1 LGFSLWRAAPP
12 PPPPLSQPHA
22 DKTVLTAA
30 EKEALSGKGGTVS
43 FEGTDYDLTPP
54 MCLFDKKTVKQSVIK
69 YTPSV
74 IEPSFGIDRLLS
86 GILEHAY
93 YERGADEGDSKD
105 DGKITRGVLAL
116 SALVAP
122 YKCCILPLDKRIK
135 EHESYKAQKTDLRD
149 ELSRKGISYHLGEH
163 HDHHRNSGLIEI
175 DLRV

>member
-1 LGFSLWRAAPP
+1 
-12 PPPPLSQPHA
+12 
-22 DKTVLTAA
+22 VLTAA